1 MIGDRIR
8 YLRIKKGYSI
18 TKLAK
23 EAGVSKSYLSNLD
36 RGLQNNPSLQFLEKI
51 VSQLDSSVDYLIGD
65 HIEEEIAISKHD
77 DKQHKGD

>member
-51 VSQLDSSVDYLIGD
+51 VSPLDSSVDYLIGD
-65 HIEEEIAISKHD
+65 HIEEEIATRIHD
-77 DKQHKGD
+77 DMQKKGD